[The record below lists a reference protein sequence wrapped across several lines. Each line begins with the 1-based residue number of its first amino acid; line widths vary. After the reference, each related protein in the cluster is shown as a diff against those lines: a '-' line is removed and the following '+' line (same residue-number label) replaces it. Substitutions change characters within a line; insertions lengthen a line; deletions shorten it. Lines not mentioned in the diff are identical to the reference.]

1 MPKNHIYPSLPG
13 LSCFILP
20 AMVLLLAVEAHAQEW
35 RDPTVETSSRV
46 EALIDLLETGEK
58 IDLLSADS
66 PGVPRL
72 DIPPYHWWNE
82 ALHGVA
88 RNGRATIFP
97 QAINLAAT
105 FDDSLVYRAA
115 SAISDEARAKFN
127 LSRERGTEGAGQYA
141 GLTFWS
147 PNVNLFRDLRWGRGQ
162 ETYGEDPFLAGQLGA
177 AFVRGMQGSHP
188 DRLKTA
194 AAAKHFAA
202 HSGPERERSSF
213 NASVS
218 PGDMAESYLP
228 AFRKLVEAG
237 VAGVMCAYNRIN
249 GVPACAHEPLLR
261 DTLRGAWGFQGY
273 VVSDCGAVGNIHSY
287 HRFVSSP
294 MKAAAAALGAG
305 VDINCGSAWQEHL
318 RKAMEEGLVGE
329 SMLDRALGRALPIL
343 FRLGIMDPPGSGP
356 WSELGAEE
364 VAAPGHRSLARK
376 AARESMV
383 LLKNEGVLPLD
394 AELPSLAVMGPGAT
408 SAEVLLGNYFGSSGN
423 LSTFLEGITAAVSPA
438 TKLIYYPSI
447 DFESGSVA
455 AAGWGISQA
464 QTTEAI
470 VACIGLSPAFEG
482 EGMEAV
488 GDGEAV
494 AELPPHQREWIRA
507 LREGYEKPL
516 VVVVTGGSP
525 RAIPEIDEM
534 ADAVIWAGYP
544 GEAGGEA
551 LADILFGKSN
561 PSGRLP
567 VTVPYATEDLPPFE
581 DYAMEGR
588 TYRYMEKEP
597 LYPFGFGLS
606 YTRFTYSKLRVT
618 ASFRVAAG
626 DSLRLSVEVS
636 NTGSRAGGEAV
647 QVYVGGSDSVKKPR
661 RFRLAAFQKVDLQAG
676 ERRLLRFSVSP
687 DLLQSISA
695 GGTEMAS
702 ERTITVYVG
711 AASPL
716 PRSAE
721 LGAAKPVRA
730 EVNLK

>member
-1 MPKNHIYPSLPG
+1 MPTNHIRLSLPG
-13 LSCFILP
+13 LCRCILP
-20 AMVLLLAVEAHAQEW
+20 AIILFLAVDARAQEW
-35 RDPTVETSSRV
+35 RDSAVDISSRV
-46 EALIDLLETGEK
+46 EALIDLLEPGEK

-88 RNGRATIFP
+88 RNGRATVFP

-115 SAISDEARAKFN
+115 SVISDEARAKYN
-127 LSRERGTEGAGQYA
+127 LSRESGTKGTGQYA

-162 ETYGEDPFLAGQLGA
+162 ETYGEDPYLAGRMGT
-177 AFVRGMQGSHP
+177 AFVRGMQGSQP
-188 DRLKTA
+188 GRLKTA
-194 AAAKHFAA
+194 AAAKHFAV

-213 NASVS
+213 DASVS
-218 PGDMAESYLP
+218 NGDLAESYLP

-261 DTLRGAWGFQGY
+261 DTLRGAWDFQGY

-287 HRFVSSP
+287 HRYVSSP
-294 MKAAAAALGAG
+294 TEAAAAAIGAG

-318 RKAMEEGLVGE
+318 REAMEEGLVRE
-329 SMLDRALGRALPIL
+329 PMLDRALSRALPIL

-356 WSELGAEE
+356 WSELGAED
-364 VAAPGHRSLARK
+364 VAAPEHRSLARE

-383 LLKNEGVLPLD
+383 LLKNEGVLPLE

-408 SAEVLLGNYFGSSGN
+408 SAEVLLGNYFGASGR

-438 TKLIYYPSI
+438 TKLIYYPGI
-447 DFESGSVA
+447 DFASGSVT

-516 VVVVTGGSP
+516 IVVVTGGSP

-551 LADILFGKSN
+551 LADILFGKLN

-567 VTVPYATEDLPPFE
+567 VTVPYATEDLPPFG

-588 TYRYMEKEP
+588 TYRYMENEP

-606 YTRFTYSKLRVT
+606 YTRFSYGELRVP

-626 DSLRLSVEVS
+626 DSLRFSVEVS
-636 NTGSRAGGEAV
+636 NTGSRAGGEVV
-647 QVYVGGSDSVKKPR
+647 QVYLGGSDSVKEGPPL
-661 RFRLAAFQKVDLQAG
+661 RLVAFQKVDLQTG

-687 DLLQSISA
+687 DLLRTAPA
-695 GGTEMAS
+695 GGAGGAS

-711 AASPL
+711 GASPL
-716 PRSAE
+716 PRSE
-721 LGAAKPVRA
+721 YLGAARPVSA
-730 EVNLK
+730 EVNLR